1 MGIIPGA
8 QLISSGSNKVK
19 GALKKAGDK
28 INTGIARRAAL
39 SPEELKAIEESRD
52 RYLQG
57 KPDPT
62 DPAEVALTMRLLAAN
77 SIEIYNA
84 YLPLI
89 SSIYYP
95 IQPEAEFEGSKFD
108 AAHNIRYFNITK
120 WVIDKEEKNLEK
132 LVNVYESLS
141 NENCNI
147 ALVFHREIEKT
158 NVYLAVTNN
167 KNADDNSEA
176 QNYIERLKGSI
187 RGNFP
192 GARMGSAK
200 SGTLPC
206 LGNNRN
212 FSVASVTNIPTE
224 KSEKF
229 ISQTIEK
236 LLDGIIPEKVADE
249 YVLILLAT
257 PIDNVEER
265 KLRLGEIYSGL
276 KPYESWQTNY
286 TVTEQDT
293 RSSMATAGV
302 NIGASAGIQ
311 NGTTNNVTRSN
322 SETDSNSTAEGKN
335 NSLANQQNE
344 SDTNTTSKSQSD
356 GTQSSETNNSSYGE
370 STQSSQQKAHTDN
383 HTETHSDG
391 TGTNSSN
398 SIPTLTEAGWG
409 EGVYDITHG
418 KAKEVGANILKRG
431 IKLPGGANLSEGTST
446 TVSDSVAKGTA
457 DTITQGVSQG
467 TTWNRGISSMTG
479 SSQTLTTGEAIARTV
494 GKATINTIGS
504 SLTQTVG
511 KAVTTGLAVA
521 EGVFKSTSLGV
532 NFGANFARSSTVTV
546 SVGKNDGITQNHI
559 NYNIKHA
566 LELLEKQMKRYE
578 KSTAMG
584 MWDFAAYVISENQ
597 NVASNVAHSYLAL
610 TQGEESYMSSDAVNL
625 WRGDVAESEA
635 SDYIYEY
642 LRQLRHPVFGLN
654 PDYLSLAEMKKD
666 EKTGLETIESDSFYS
681 SDLQSLYCYPTVV
694 TATTPLSGKELAYS
708 LNFPQKSLA
717 GLPVIQCA
725 RFGRNVS
732 FSGGDELPD
741 DSVNIG
747 KIFHM
752 DNTENTSVSLSLNSL
767 ASHTFITGSTGSG
780 KSNTVYKILDEAS
793 KKRASFLVIEPT
805 KGEYKNIFANIAD
818 IGVYGTNP
826 SHSELLRINPFSF
839 HKDIHVLEHIDRLTE
854 IFNVC
859 WPMYA
864 AMPAVLK
871 RAVERSYE
879 DCGWDL
885 CSSTNEF
892 GNELYP
898 SFADVTRNVREII
911 DTSDYDVENKG
922 AYKGSLITRLS
933 SLSTGLNGMIFTD
946 DEIPASD
953 VFDKNVIVDLSRVG
967 SSETKSLLMG
977 MIVLKLQEYRM
988 TQGLM
993 NADLNHITVLEE
1005 AHNLL
1010 KRTSTEQPVE
1020 GGNLVGKSVEMI
1032 SNAIAEMRTYGE
1044 GFIIADQAPGL
1055 LDMAAI
1061 RNTNTKII
1069 LRLPDLSDRELV
1081 GKAANLNDA
1090 QITELARLPRGVA
1103 AIYQNEWIE
1112 AVLCKVDKHESED
1125 TRYKF
1130 TPDTT
1135 NDTQIDNS
1143 VRINIA
1149 EMLSS
1154 GTQLSKEQI
1163 LNDIRPKLKD
1173 LKVDASTE
1181 VIIMRFLKNPP
1192 KEPRMSKLG
1201 EVMSMLFP
1209 EVKEEV
1215 SKAYSDATDM
1225 KEWTESAQQA
1235 LNMCLAN
1242 TTEGSRLGEQARRDI
1257 IQSII
1262 TYYVWIVQ
1270 KDQASAEKWYVEGGL

>member
-1 MGIIPGA
+1 MGVIPGTM
-8 QLISSGSNKVK
+8 LIKSGGNKVK
-19 GALKKAGDK
+19 GALKKVENK
-28 INTGIARRAAL
+28 INSGIARRAAL

-52 RYLQG
+52 KYLQG

-62 DPAEVALTMRLLAAN
+62 DPAEVALTMRLMAAN

-95 IQPEAEFEGSKFD
+95 IQPEAEYDGAKFD
-108 AAHNIRYFNITK
+108 LKHNIRYFNITK

-167 KNADDNSEA
+167 TNADDNSEA
-176 QNYIERLKGSI
+176 QNYIERLKGAI

-192 GARMGSAK
+192 GSRTGDVK
-200 SGTLPC
+200 SGALPC
-206 LGNNRN
+206 MGNNRD

-236 LLDGIIPEKVADE
+236 LLDGIVPEKVADE

-276 KPYESWQTNY
+276 KPYESWQTSY

-311 NGTTNNVTRSN
+311 QGTAASTTA
-322 SETDSNSTAEGKN
+322 SNSTSDSTQTAKGTSDSHGTQTSDQISKGSQTSSSKGTNQAITHSANEGGTAGTSSTVTSGESSATN
-335 NSLANQQNE
+335 ASYSVGTNE
-344 SDTNTTSKSQSD
+344 SY
-356 GTQSSETNNSSYGE
+356 SSGE
-370 STQSSQQKAHTDN
+370 SLS
-383 HTETHSDG
+383 
-391 TGTNSSN
+391 TNGSIGIVGASGGSN
-398 SIPTLTEAGWG
+398 YSTSAGNFTSAM
-409 EGVYDITHG
+409 EGVSD
-418 KAKEVGANILKRG
+418 
-431 IKLPGGANLSEGTST
+431 
-446 TVSDSVAKGTA
+446 TVSSSTA
-457 DTITQGVSQG
+457 DTISSSSTWGRGLSTTTG
-467 TTWNRGISSMTG
+467 T
-479 SSQTLTTGEAIARTV
+479 SQTMTTGESIARTL
-494 GKATINTIGS
+494 GRSAIRTIGS
-504 SLTQTVG
+504 TLTQTVG
-511 KAVTTGLAVA
+511 QAVTSGLAIA
-521 EGVFKSTSLGV
+521 DSVFRSTSLGM
-532 NFGANFARSSTVTV
+532 NFGANFARSSTVTA
-546 SVGKNDGITQNHI
+546 SVGKNDGITQTHV

-566 LELLEKQMKRYE
+566 LELLENQMKRYE
-578 KSTAMG
+578 KSTALG
-584 MWDFAAYVISENQ
+584 MWDFAAYVIGENQ
-597 NVASNVAHSYLAL
+597 NVVSNVAHSYLGL

-625 WRGDVAESEA
+625 WRGDVADNEA

-642 LRQLRHPVFGLN
+642 LRELRHPVFGLN
-654 PDYLSLAEMKKD
+654 PDYIDLAEMKKD
-666 EKTGLETIESDSFYS
+666 EKTGADVLENDSFYNG
-681 SDLQSLYCYPTVV
+681 DLQAMYCYPTVV

-708 LNFPQKSLA
+708 LNFPQKSLS

-725 RFGRNVS
+725 RFGRNINLS
-732 FSGGDELPD
+732 DGEAIPD
-741 DSVNIG
+741 DSINIG
-747 KIFHM
+747 KVFHM
-752 DNTENTSVSLSLNSL
+752 DNTENVNVSLSLNSL

-780 KSNTVYKILDEAS
+780 KSNTVYRILEKS
-793 KKRASFLVIEPT
+793 SQSGVGFLVIEPT
-805 KGEYKNIFANIAD
+805 KGEYKNIFGND
-818 IGVYGTNP
+818 NSVCVYGTNP
-826 SHSELLRINPFSF
+826 AHSKLLKINPFSF
-839 HKDIHVLEHIDRLTE
+839 SDDIHVLEHIDRITE

-871 RAVERSYE
+871 RAIEKSYE

-885 CSSTNEF
+885 RLSINTY
-892 GNELYP
+892 GNDIYP
-898 SFADVTRNVREII
+898 CFADVTRNVRTII
-911 DTSDYDVENKG
+911 DSSDFDAENKG
-922 AYKGSLITRLS
+922 AYKGALITRLM
-933 SLSTGLNGMIFTD
+933 SLSTGLNEMIFTN
-946 DEIPASD
+946 DEIPNIKL
-953 VFDKNVIVDLSRVG
+953 FDGKVIVDLSRVG

-977 MIVLKLQEYRM
+977 MLVLKLQEYRLA
-988 TQGLM
+988 QGLM
-993 NADLNHITVLEE
+993 NAELNHITVLEE

-1020 GGNLVGKSVEMI
+1020 GGNLIGKSVEMI

-1090 QITELARLPRGVA
+1090 QITELAKLPRGIA

-1112 AVLCKVDKHESED
+1112 AILCKVEKHDSGEE
-1125 TRYKF
+1125 KF
-1130 TPDTT
+1130 EYVPEPDIE
-1135 NDTQIDNS
+1135 QPIDNS
-1143 VRINIA
+1143 IRVDIA
-1149 EMLSS
+1149 EMLSK
-1154 GTQLSKEQI
+1154 GVKLTREEV
-1163 LNDIRPKLKD
+1163 LNDIRPKLQN
-1173 LKVDASTE
+1173 LNIDASAE
-1181 VIIMRFLKNPP
+1181 VSIMRFLENPA

-1201 EVMSMLFP
+1201 EVMTALFP
-1209 EVKEEV
+1209 EVENEV
-1215 SKAYSDATDM
+1215 RKAYEDATETI
-1225 KEWTESAQQA
+1225 EWTEAADNA
-1235 LNMCLAN
+1235 LKMCLADSG
-1242 TTEGSRLGEQARRDI
+1242 EGSRLGEQARRDI

-1270 KDQASAEKWYVEGGL
+1270 RDKASVEKWYVEGGL

>member
-1 MGIIPGA
+1 MGVVPGTKLLA
-8 QLISSGSNKVK
+8 KGGNKVK
-19 GALKKAGDK
+19 GALKKAENK
-28 INTGIARRAAL
+28 INSTIARRAAL
-39 SPEELKAIEESRD
+39 SPEELKALEASRD

-62 DPAEVALTMRLLAAN
+62 DPAEVALTMRLMAAN

-89 SSIYYP
+89 SQIYFP
-95 IQPEAEFEGSKFD
+95 IQPEAEFDGVKFD
-108 AAHNIRYFNITK
+108 YAHNIRYFNITK

-147 ALVFHREIEKT
+147 ALIFHREIEKT

-167 KNADDNSEA
+167 RNDDDNSEA
-176 QNYIERLKGSI
+176 NNYIERLKGSI

-192 GARMGSAK
+192 GARIGDVK
-200 SGTLPC
+200 SGALPC
-206 LGNNRN
+206 LGNNRD

-311 NGTTNNVTRSN
+311 NGTTSN
-322 SETDSNSTAEGKN
+322 ITNSSSETNSDSTAKGQNE
-335 NSLANQQNE
+335 STADQTNE
-344 SDTNTTSKSQSD
+344 SDTNTISSSEAN
-356 GTQSSETNNSSYGE
+356 GTQSSLTDSNNYGGSRQESLQTTHGQNSTSTHTESAGVNSSNSN
-370 STQSSQQKAHTDN
+370 STLTGDWGDYVYDA
-383 HTETHSDG
+383 THGKGGQVLDDINKNGFKIPAGSTSTGVSTNVSDATA
-391 TGTNSSN
+391 TGTNSSV
-398 SIPTLTEAGWG
+398 SKGLTNGSTWS
-409 EGVYDITHG
+409 
-418 KAKEVGANILKRG
+418 RG
-431 IKLPGGANLSEGTST
+431 LASMEGTS
-446 TVSDSVAKGTA
+446 K
-457 DTITQGVSQG
+457 
-467 TTWNRGISSMTG
+467 
-479 SSQTLTTGEAIARTV
+479 TLTTGEALARTV
-494 GKATINTIGS
+494 GKATIRTVGS

-521 EGVFKSTSLGV
+521 EGVFKSTSLGI
-532 NFGANFARSSTVTV
+532 NFGANFARSSTVTA
-546 SVGKNDGITQNHI
+546 SVGKNDGITQTHV

-578 KSTAMG
+578 NSTAMG

-597 NVASNVAHSYLAL
+597 NVASNVAHSYLGL
-610 TQGEESYMSSDAVNL
+610 TQGEESYMSTDAVNL
-625 WRGDVAESEA
+625 WRGDEADSEA
-635 SDYIYEY
+635 SEYIYEY

-654 PDYLSLAEMKKD
+654 PDYLELAEMKKD
-666 EKTGLETIESDSFYS
+666 EETGAELIEKDNFYNG
-681 SDLQSLYCYPTVV
+681 DLQSMYCYPTMV

-725 RFGRNVS
+725 RFGRSINL
-732 FSGGDELPD
+732 SGGEVVPE
-741 DSVNIG
+741 DSITIG

-752 DNTENTSVSLSLNSL
+752 DNTENNDVELSLNSL
-767 ASHTFITGSTGSG
+767 ASHTFITGSTGAG
-780 KSNTVYKILDEAS
+780 KSNTIYRILDKAS
-793 KKRASFLVIEPT
+793 SSGVKFLVVEPT
-805 KGEYKNIFANIAD
+805 KGEYKNILGNKPDVEI
-818 IGVYGTNP
+818 YGTNP
-826 SHSELLRINPFSF
+826 ARSKLLRLNPFSF
-839 HKDIHVLEHIDRLTE
+839 PSDIHVLEHIDRITE

-871 RAVERSYE
+871 RAIEKSYE
-879 DCGWDL
+879 DCGWNL
-885 CSSTNEF
+885 SLSTNDF
-892 GNELYP
+892 GNDMYP
-898 SFADVTRNVREII
+898 CFADVTRNVRVII
-911 DTSDYDVENKG
+911 DSSDYDAENKG
-922 AYKGSLITRLS
+922 AYKGSLITRLT
-933 SLSTGLNGMIFTD
+933 SLSTGLNEMIFNN
-946 DEIPASD
+946 DEISAVD
-953 VFDKNVIVDLSRVG
+953 LFDSNVIVDLSRVG

-977 MIVLKLQEYRM
+977 MLVLKLQEYRM
-988 TQGLM
+988 AQGLM

-1010 KRTSTEQPVE
+1010 KRTSTEQPLE
-1020 GGNLVGKSVEMI
+1020 SGNLIGKSVEMI

-1090 QITELARLPRGVA
+1090 QITELARLPRGIA

-1112 AVLCKVDKHESED
+1112 AVLCRVEKHDSNENKYDYIPSPIPV
-1125 TRYKF
+1125 KQF
-1130 TPDTT
+1130 
-1135 NDTQIDNS
+1135 DNS
-1143 VRINIA
+1143 IRVDIA
-1149 EMLSS
+1149 KLLCE
-1154 GTQLSKEQI
+1154 GTKLTKEQVITDIEPI
-1163 LNDIRPKLKD
+1163 LKKLDIGAFAD
-1173 LKVDASTE
+1173 VS
-1181 VIIMRFLKNPP
+1181 IMRVLMNPP

-1201 EVMSMLFP
+1201 EVMSVLFP
-1209 EVKEEV
+1209 EVKEKV
-1215 SKAYSDATDM
+1215 GKAYSESNEST
-1225 KEWTESAQQA
+1225 EWTEAAKNA
-1235 LNMCLAN
+1235 LDMCLAN
-1242 TTEGSRLGEQARRDI
+1242 TSEGSRLGEQARRDI

-1262 TYYVWIVQ
+1262 TYYIWIVQ
-1270 KDQASAEKWYVEGGL
+1270 RDQASVEKWYVEGGL

>member
-1 MGIIPGA
+1 MGVV
-8 QLISSGSNKVK
+8 SGTGLLAKGGNKVK
-19 GALKKAGDK
+19 GALKKAENK
-28 INTGIARRAAL
+28 INSSIARRAAL
-39 SPEELKAIEESRD
+39 SPEDLKAIEESRD
-52 RYLQG
+52 KYLQG

-62 DPAEVALTMRLLAAN
+62 DPAEVALTMRLMAAN
-77 SIEIYNA
+77 AIEIYNA
-84 YLPLI
+84 YSPLI

-95 IQPEAEFEGSKFD
+95 VQPEAEFEGAKFD
-108 AAHNIRYFNITK
+108 VSHNIRYFNITK

-147 ALVFHREIEKT
+147 ALVFHREIERT
-158 NVYLAVTNN
+158 HVYLAVTNN
-167 KNADDNSEA
+167 QNADDNSEA
-176 QNYIERLKGSI
+176 QNYIERLKGAI

-192 GARMGSAK
+192 GSRTGDIK
-200 SGTLPC
+200 SGNLPC

-212 FSVASVTNIPTE
+212 YSVASVTNIPTE

-236 LLDGIIPEKVADE
+236 LLDGIVPEKVADE

-257 PIDNVEER
+257 PIENVEER

-286 TVTEQDT
+286 TVTEQDA

-311 NGTTNNVTRSN
+311 NGTTNNVTRNN

-335 NSLANQQNE
+335 DSIANQENE
-344 SDTNTTSKSQSD
+344 SNTNTTSKSQAD
-356 GTQSSETNNSSYGE
+356 GTQSSKTTNSSYGE
-370 STQSSQQKAHTDN
+370 STQSSQQTSHTDN
-383 HTETHSDG
+383 LTDTHSEG
-391 TGTNSSN
+391 TGTSASN
-398 SIPTLTEAGWG
+398 SNPTLTDANWHGSI
-409 EGVYDITHG
+409 YDMTHG
-418 KAKEVGANILKRG
+418 KAKQVKDETFKNGLKIPG
-431 IKLPGGANLSEGTST
+431 IASTSSGTST
-446 TVSDSVAKGTA
+446 NISDAIAKGTS
-457 DTITQGVSQG
+457 DTISKGIAQGS
-467 TTWNRGISSMTG
+467 TWNRGISSMMG
-479 SSQTLTTGEAIARTV
+479 NSQTLTTGEAIARTV
-494 GKATINTIGS
+494 GKATIKTVGS

-521 EGVFKSTSLGV
+521 EGVFKSTSLGI

-546 SVGKNDGITQNHI
+546 SVGKNDGITQTHV
-559 NYNIKHA
+559 NYNVKHA

-597 NVASNVAHSYLAL
+597 NVASNVAHSYLGL
-610 TQGEESYMSSDAVNL
+610 TQGEESYMSSDAINL
-625 WRGDVAESEA
+625 WRGDIAENDA
-635 SDYIYEY
+635 SDSIYEY

-654 PDYLSLAEMKKD
+654 PDNLNLAEETSNDNLEKD
-666 EKTGLETIESDSFYS
+666 EFYNG
-681 SDLQSLYCYPTVV
+681 DLQSMYCYPTIV

-725 RFGRNVS
+725 RFGRNIHY
-732 FSGGDELPD
+732 SGGEEIQE
-741 DSVNIG
+741 DSIDVG

-752 DNTENTSVSLSLNSL
+752 DNIESADVSLSLNSL

-780 KSNTVYKILDEAS
+780 KSNTIYRILDEAS
-793 KKRASFLVIEPT
+793 KKGIKFLIVEPT
-805 KGEYKNIFANIAD
+805 KGEYKHIFGGD
-818 IGVYGTNP
+818 PSVEVYGTNP
-826 SHSELLRINPFSF
+826 SLSKLLKINPFSF
-839 HKDIHVLEHIDRLTE
+839 PKEIHVLEHIDRLTE

-871 RAVERSYE
+871 RAVEKSYE

-885 CSSTNEF
+885 CGSTNEY
-892 GNELYP
+892 GEDLYP
-898 SFADVTRNVREII
+898 SFTDVTRNVRVII
-911 DTSDYDVENKG
+911 DSSDYDVENKG

-933 SLSTGLNGMIFTD
+933 SLSTGLNAMIFTY
-946 DEIPASD
+946 DEIPNESLYD
-953 VFDKNVIVDLSRVG
+953 SNSIIDLSRVG

-977 MIVLKLQEYRM
+977 MVVLKLQEYRM

-1081 GKAANLNDA
+1081 GKAANLNDT
-1090 QITELARLPRGVA
+1090 QITELARLPRGIA
-1103 AIYQNEWIE
+1103 AIYQSEWIE
-1112 AVLCKVDKHESED
+1112 AVLCKIDKHKSDGYQYTYTPEPVGNLRTDESI
-1125 TRYKF
+1125 RVKL
-1130 TPDTT
+1130 
-1135 NDTQIDNS
+1135 
-1143 VRINIA
+1143 A
-1149 EMLSS
+1149 ELLSK

-1163 LNDIRPKLKD
+1163 LNDIRPSLKN
-1173 LKVDASTE
+1173 LQIDASNE
-1181 VIIMRFLKNPP
+1181 VAIMRLLEKPP
-1192 KEPRMSKLG
+1192 KEPRMSVLG
-1201 EVMSMLFP
+1201 EVMSVLFP
-1209 EVKEEV
+1209 EVKNEV
-1215 SKAYSDATDM
+1215 SKAYLGATDM
-1225 KEWTESAQQA
+1225 KEWTESAQEA
-1235 LNMCLAN
+1235 LKMALAN
-1242 TTEGSRLGEQARRDI
+1242 TGEGSRLGEQVRRDI

-1270 KDQASAEKWYVEGGL
+1270 RDQASAERWYVEGGL

>member
-1 MGIIPGA
+1 MGVITGNK
-8 QLISSGSNKVK
+8 LIESGSNKVK
-19 GALKKAGDK
+19 GAFQKVGNK
-28 INTGIARRAAL
+28 ITNTIARTAAL
-39 SPEELKAIEESRD
+39 SPDELKAIDESRD

-62 DPAEVALTMRLLAAN
+62 DPAEVALTMRLMAAN

-95 IQPEAEFEGSKFD
+95 VQPEAEYDGKKFD
-108 AAHNIRYFNITK
+108 SAHNIRYFNITK

-141 NENCNI
+141 NDNCNI

-167 KNADDNSEA
+167 KNDDDNAEA
-176 QNYIERLKGSI
+176 TNYIERLKGAI

-192 GARMGSAK
+192 GSRTGDVK

-212 FSVASVTNIPTE
+212 FSIASVTNIPTE

-236 LLDGIIPEKVADE
+236 LLDGIVPEKVSDE

-276 KPYESWQTNY
+276 KPYESWQTSY

-302 NIGASAGIQ
+302 NIGASAGMQ
-311 NGTTNNVTRSN
+311 N
-322 SETDSNSTAEGKN
+322 
-335 NSLANQQNE
+335 
-344 SDTNTTSKSQSD
+344 
-356 GTQSSETNNSSYGE
+356 
-370 STQSSQQKAHTDN
+370 
-383 HTETHSDG
+383 
-391 TGTNSSN
+391 GTNSSN
-398 SIPTLTEAGWG
+398 TSNKQVSDSTQDA
-409 EGVYDITHG
+409 
-418 KAKEVGANILKRG
+418 RG
-431 IKLPGGANLSEGTST
+431 TSESLGNQTSEQTSNSTQQSQAYGTSRGTSEGTNTQNSLGTNENFSYGENTNVSANATILGVGLNESNGFST
-446 TVSDSVAKGTA
+446 TA
-457 DTITQGVSQG
+457 
-467 TTWNRGISSMTG
+467 SSG
-479 SSQTLTTGEAIARTV
+479 SSRTATWGRNLSTTSSSSNTLTTGETIARSLGRSAIKTV
-494 GKATINTIGS
+494 GST
-504 SLTQTVG
+504 LTRSVG
-511 KAVTTGLAVA
+511 QAVTSGLAIA
-521 EGVFKSTSLGV
+521 EGVFKSTNLGI
-532 NFGANFARSSTVTV
+532 NFGANFARSSTVTA
-546 SVGKNDGITQNHI
+546 SVGKNDGITQNHV
-559 NYNIKHA
+559 NYNVKHA
-566 LELLEKQMKRYE
+566 LELLENQMKRYE

-597 NVASNVAHSYLAL
+597 NVVSNVAHSYLGL
-610 TQGEESYMSSDAVNL
+610 TQGEESYMSSDAVNI
-625 WRGDVAESEA
+625 WRGDVAENEP

-654 PDYLSLAEMKKD
+654 PDYLELAEMKKD
-666 EKTGLETIESDSFYS
+666 DESGLEKQENEGFYS
-681 SDLQSLYCYPTVV
+681 GDQQALYCYPTMV

-725 RFGRNVS
+725 RFGRNITL
-732 FSGGDELPD
+732 SGGNGIPD
-741 DSVNIG
+741 DSITIG

-752 DNTENTSVSLSLNSL
+752 DNIENVEVSLSLNSL
-767 ASHTFITGSTGSG
+767 ASHTFITGSTGAG
-780 KSNTVYKILDEAS
+780 KSNTVYQILDKAEN
-793 KKRASFLVIEPT
+793 KGVNYLIVEPT
-805 KGEYKNIFANIAD
+805 KGEYKNVFGNKSNVE
-818 IGVYGTNP
+818 VYGTNP
-826 SHSELLRINPFSF
+826 SVSKLLRLNPFSF
-839 HKDIHVLEHIDRLTE
+839 PNDIHVLEHIDRLTE

-871 RAVERSYE
+871 RAIEKSYE

-885 CSSTNEF
+885 TLSVNRY

-898 SFADVTRNVREII
+898 CFADVTRNVRNII
-911 DTSDYDVENKG
+911 DSSEYDAENKG

-933 SLSTGLNGMIFTD
+933 SLSTGLNGMMFTND
-946 DEIPASD
+946 AIPDED
-953 VFDKNVIVDLSRVG
+953 LFDKSVIVDLSRVG
-967 SSETKSLLMG
+967 SSETKALFMG

-993 NADLNHITVLEE
+993 NADLRHITVLEE

-1020 GGNLVGKSVEMI
+1020 GGNLLGKSVEMI
-1032 SNAIAEMRTYGE
+1032 ANAIAEMRTYGE

-1069 LRLPDLSDRELV
+1069 LRLPDLNDRQLV
-1081 GKAANLNDA
+1081 GKAANLNEA
-1090 QITELARLPRGVA
+1090 QIIELAKLPKGVA

-1112 AVLCKVDKHESED
+1112 AVLCKIEKHEVVEERYNYISEPVKER
-1125 TRYKF
+1125 TM
-1130 TPDTT
+1130 
-1135 NDTQIDNS
+1135 DNS
-1143 VRINIA
+1143 VRIEIA
-1149 EMLSS
+1149 EL
-1154 GTQLSKEQI
+1154 LSKGTMLTREQV
-1163 LNDIRPKLKD
+1163 LNDIKAKLQGIN
-1173 LKVDASTE
+1173 LDASLI
-1181 VIIMRFLKNPP
+1181 VLIMNNLENPP

-1201 EVMSMLFP
+1201 EEMSALFP
-1209 EVKEEV
+1209 EVLEEV
-1215 SKAYSDATDM
+1215 RKAYSDTTETKD
-1225 KEWTESAQQA
+1225 WTEAAQNA
-1235 LNMCLAN
+1235 LVKSIGDRTRM
-1242 TTEGSRLGEQARRDI
+1242 SEQARRDI

-1262 TYYVWIVQ
+1262 TYHIWIVQ
-1270 KDQASAEKWYVEGGL
+1270 KDLDSAEKWYVEGGL

>member
-1 MGIIPGA
+1 MGVISGK
-8 QLISSGSNKVK
+8 QLLAAGGNKVK
-19 GALKKAGDK
+19 GALKKAENT
-28 INTGIARRAAL
+28 INSTIARRAAL
-39 SPEELKAIEESRD
+39 SPEELKALEASRD

-62 DPAEVALTMRLLAAN
+62 DPAEVALTMRLMAAN

-89 SSIYYP
+89 SQIYYP
-95 IQPEAEFEGSKFD
+95 VQPEAEYDGVKFD
-108 AAHNIRYFNITK
+108 YAHNIRYFNITK

-167 KNADDNSEA
+167 KNDDDNSEA

-192 GARMGSAK
+192 GSRIGAVK
-200 SGTLPC
+200 SGALPC

-236 LLDGIIPEKVADE
+236 LLDGIVPEKVADE

-311 NGTTNNVTRSN
+311 NGTTASSTSSKSTSDSTQQTKGSSDSTGDQTSEQFSNTTQNSRAHGTNESFTDSKNSGGSSGSTLTKGKTSGTNSSVTTGTNEGYSYGESVSVSENISPAGIGVNGTQGSN
-322 SETDSNSTAEGKN
+322 YSTNIGNSKSYMKGASESLSNSTA
-335 NSLANQQNE
+335 S
-344 SDTNTTSKSQSD
+344 STSSTWSR
-356 GTQSSETNNSSYGE
+356 GLSSTS
-370 STQSSQQKAHTDN
+370 
-383 HTETHSDG
+383 
-391 TGTNSSN
+391 
-398 SIPTLTEAGWG
+398 
-409 EGVYDITHG
+409 
-418 KAKEVGANILKRG
+418 
-431 IKLPGGANLSEGTST
+431 GTS
-446 TVSDSVAKGTA
+446 D
-457 DTITQGVSQG
+457 
-467 TTWNRGISSMTG
+467 
-479 SSQTLTTGEAIARTV
+479 TLTTGESIARSL
-494 GKATINTIGS
+494 GRSAIRTIGS
-504 SLTQTVG
+504 TLTNSVG
-511 KAVTTGLAVA
+511 QAITSGLAIA
-521 EGVFKSTSLGV
+521 EGVFKSTSLGI
-532 NFGANFARSSTVTV
+532 NFGANFARSSTVTA
-546 SVGKNDGITQNHI
+546 SVGKNDGITQTHV
-559 NYNIKHA
+559 NYNVKHA
-566 LELLEKQMKRYE
+566 LELLDSQMKRYE

-584 MWDFAAYVISENQ
+584 MWDFAAYVIGENQ
-597 NVASNVAHSYLAL
+597 NVVSNVAHSYLGL
-610 TQGEESYMSSDAVNL
+610 TQGEESYMSTDAVNL
-625 WRGDVAESEA
+625 WRGDVEENEA

-642 LRQLRHPVFGLN
+642 LKELRHPVFGLN
-654 PDYLSLAEMKKD
+654 PDYLELAQMKKD
-666 EKTGLETIESDSFYS
+666 ANTGIELLEKDDFYNG
-681 SDLQSLYCYPTVV
+681 DLQSMYCYPTVV

-725 RFGRNVS
+725 RFGRNINL
-732 FSGGDELPD
+732 SGGEDLPD
-741 DSVNIG
+741 DCITIG

-752 DNTENTSVSLSLNSL
+752 DNTENNSVSLSLNSL

-780 KSNTVYKILDEAS
+780 KSNTVYKILDKAS
-793 KKRASFLVIEPT
+793 ISGVKFLVIEPT
-805 KGEYKNIFANIAD
+805 KGEYKNIMGNQAD
-818 IGVYGTNP
+818 VEVYGTNP
-826 SHSELLRINPFSF
+826 THSKLLRLNPFSF
-839 HKDIHVLEHIDRLTE
+839 PSDLHVLEHIDRITE

-871 RAVERSYE
+871 RAIEKSYE
-879 DCGWDL
+879 DCGWNL
-885 CSSTNEF
+885 CQSTNEF
-892 GNELYP
+892 GTDLYP
-898 SFADVTRNVREII
+898 CFADVTRNVRAII
-911 DTSDYDVENKG
+911 DSSDYDAENKG

-933 SLSTGLNGMIFTD
+933 SLSTGLNEMIFAN
-946 DEIPASD
+946 DEITSED
-953 VFDKNVIVDLSRVG
+953 LFDSNVIVDLSRVG

-977 MIVLKLQEYRM
+977 MLVLKLQEYRM
-988 TQGLM
+988 AQGLM

-1020 GGNLVGKSVEMI
+1020 GGNLIGKSVEMI

-1090 QITELARLPRGVA
+1090 QITELAKLPRGIA

-1112 AVLCKVDKHESED
+1112 PVLCKVEKHDSDEN
-1125 TRYKF
+1125 RYEYI
-1130 TPDTT
+1130 PDPIQEK
-1135 NDTQIDNS
+1135 QIDNS
-1143 VRINIA
+1143 IRVDIA
-1149 EMLSS
+1149 KLLSE
-1154 GTQLSKEQI
+1154 GTKLSKEQI
-1163 LNDIRPKLKD
+1163 LSDIKPNLEKLD
-1173 LKVDASTE
+1173 INASAD
-1181 VIIMRFLKNPP
+1181 VSIMRVLMNPP

-1201 EVMSMLFP
+1201 EVMSALFP
-1209 EVKEEV
+1209 EIKNEV
-1215 SKAYSDATDM
+1215 SKAYSEATDTS
-1225 KEWTESAQQA
+1225 EWTDAAKRTLE
-1235 LNMCLAN
+1235 MCLAN
-1242 TTEGSRLGEQARRDI
+1242 TSEGSRLGEQARRDI
-1257 IQSII
+1257 IQGII
-1262 TYYVWIVQ
+1262 TYYIWVIQ
-1270 KDQASAEKWYVEGGL
+1270 RDQASVEKWYVEGGL

>member
-1 MGIIPGA
+1 MGVIPGA

-19 GALKKAGDK
+19 GALKKAGEK
-28 INTGIARRAAL
+28 INNSIARKAAL

-52 RYLQG
+52 KYLQG

-62 DPAEVALTMRLLAAN
+62 DPAEVALTMRLMAAN
-77 SIEIYNA
+77 AIEIYNA

-95 IQPEAEFEGSKFD
+95 VQPEAEFDGSKFD

-192 GARMGSAK
+192 GSRTGDVK
-200 SGTLPC
+200 TGTLPC
-206 LGNNRN
+206 MGNNRN

-236 LLDGIIPEKVADE
+236 LLDGIVPEKVADE

-257 PIDNVEER
+257 PIENVEER

-311 NGTTNNVTRSN
+311 NGTTSSSTS
-322 SETDSNSTAEGKN
+322 SNSTSDSTQKSEGT
-335 NSLANQQNE
+335 SDSYGDQTSEQTTTGTQTSSSTGTNE
-344 SDTNTTSKSQSD
+344 SIANSSNSGGSTGTSTTNT
-356 GTQSSETNNSSYGE
+356 
-370 STQSSQQKAHTDN
+370 
-383 HTETHSDG
+383 
-391 TGTNSSN
+391 TGTNSSVTTGTNENYTSGESVSVGESITPFGLGVNGTQGSNFSTSFGN
-398 SIPTLTEAGWG
+398 STSAMRGASSSTAIGSSSSSTWG
-409 EGVYDITHG
+409 RGV
-418 KAKEVGANILKRG
+418 
-431 IKLPGGANLSEGTST
+431 TST
-446 TVSDSVAKGTA
+446 
-457 DTITQGVSQG
+457 
-467 TTWNRGISSMTG
+467 TG
-479 SSQTLTTGEAIARTV
+479 SSQTMTTGESIARSL
-494 GKATINTIGS
+494 GRSAIKTIGS
-504 SLTQTVG
+504 TLTKSVG
-511 KAVTTGLAVA
+511 QAVTSGLAIA
-521 EGVFKSTSLGV
+521 EGVFKSTSLGI
-532 NFGANFARSSTVTV
+532 NIGANFARSSTVTA
-546 SVGKNDGITQNHI
+546 SVGKNDGITQTHV
-559 NYNIKHA
+559 NYNVKHA
-566 LELLEKQMKRYE
+566 LELLENQMKRYE

-597 NVASNVAHSYLAL
+597 NVASNVAHSYLGL

-654 PDYLSLAEMKKD
+654 PDYLTLAEKKTD
-666 EKTGLETIESDSFYS
+666 EKTGEETLEKDDFYNG
-681 SDLQSLYCYPTVV
+681 DLQSMYCYPTIV

-725 RFGRNVS
+725 RFGRNIS
-732 FSGGDELPD
+732 FSGGDTAPED
-741 DSVNIG
+741 TISVG

-752 DNTENTSVSLSLNSL
+752 DNTENVGVDLSLNSL
-767 ASHTFITGSTGSG
+767 ASHTFITGSTGAG
-780 KSNTVYKILDEAS
+780 KSNTVYQILDKAS
-793 KKRASFLVIEPT
+793 ISGVNFLVIEPT
-805 KGEYKNIFANIAD
+805 KGEYKNLFGNRPDVA
-818 IGVYGTNP
+818 VYGTNP
-826 SHSELLRINPFSF
+826 SHAKLLRLNPFAF
-839 HKDIHVLEHIDRLTE
+839 PDDIHVLEHIDRITE

-871 RAVERSYE
+871 RSIEKSYE

-885 CSSTNEF
+885 TQSVNEYD
-892 GNELYP
+892 NELYP
-898 SFADVTRNVREII
+898 SFADITRNVRTII
-911 DTSDYDVENKG
+911 DSSDYDAENKG

-933 SLSTGLNGMIFTD
+933 SLSTGLNSMIFTS
-946 DEIPASD
+946 DEISD
-953 VFDKNVIVDLSRVG
+953 EELFDNNVIIDLSRVG
-967 SSETKSLLMG
+967 SAETKSLLMG
-977 MIVLKLQEYRM
+977 MLVLKLQEHRM
-988 TQGLM
+988 AQGLM

-1020 GGNLVGKSVEMI
+1020 GGNLMGKSVEMI

-1069 LRLPDLSDRELV
+1069 LRLPDLNDRELV

-1090 QITELARLPRGVA
+1090 QITELAKLPRGVA

-1112 AVLCKVDKHESED
+1112 AVLCKVERFDSD
-1125 TRYKF
+1125 NRLYTF
-1130 TPDTT
+1130 TPEPMLRSSM
-1135 NDTQIDNS
+1135 DNS
-1143 VRINIA
+1143 VRIDVA
-1149 EMLSS
+1149 ELLSQ
-1154 GTQLSKEQI
+1154 GTSLSKEQI
-1163 LNDIRPKLKD
+1163 ISDIRPKLKK
-1173 LKVDASTE
+1173 LGIDASVE
-1181 VIIMRFLKNPP
+1181 VSIMKFLENPP
-1192 KEPRMSKLG
+1192 KEPRISKLG
-1201 EVMSMLFP
+1201 EVMTALFP
-1209 EVKEEV
+1209 EVKKEV
-1215 SKAYSDATDM
+1215 SKAYADATDM
-1225 KEWTESAQQA
+1225 IEWTDSARNA
-1235 LNMCLAN
+1235 LSMCLAD
-1242 TTEGSRLGEQARRDI
+1242 TPEGSRLGEQTRRDI

-1262 TYYVWIVQ
+1262 TYYVWVVQ
-1270 KDQASAEKWYVEGGL
+1270 KDQQSAEKWYVEGGL

>member
-1 MGIIPGA
+1 MGVIPGTK
-8 QLISSGSNKVK
+8 LISSGSNKVK
-19 GALKKAGDK
+19 GALKKAGEK
-28 INTGIARRAAL
+28 INNSIARKAAL

-95 IQPEAEFEGSKFD
+95 IQPETEFEGSKFD

-192 GARMGSAK
+192 GARMGDVKA
-200 SGTLPC
+200 GTLPC

-311 NGTTNNVTRSN
+311 NGTTNSITNN
-322 SETDSNSTAEGKN
+322 KSETD
-335 NSLANQQNE
+335 
-344 SDTNTTSKSQSD
+344 
-356 GTQSSETNNSSYGE
+356 
-370 STQSSQQKAHTDN
+370 
-383 HTETHSDG
+383 
-391 TGTNSSN
+391 
-398 SIPTLTEAGWG
+398 
-409 EGVYDITHG
+409 
-418 KAKEVGANILKRG
+418 
-431 IKLPGGANLSEGTST
+431 
-446 TVSDSVAKGTA
+446 SDSVAKGENSSYSDQQNESDSNTQNWSQA
-457 DTITQGVSQG
+457 DATQQSQTKNSNYGGSTQNSYQRTEGKNASHSDNSSTSKTNSNTTITGDLGSYVYDATHGGAQEVANEILKDGFKIPIGTTSNGTTTGVTDTIGTNSSQS
-467 TTWNRGISSMTG
+467 WG
-479 SSQTLTTGEAIARTV
+479 SSSGSNWSRGLSTMEGASKTITTGEAIARTV
-494 GKATINTIGS
+494 GRATINTVGS
-504 SLTQTVG
+504 TLTQTVG

-546 SVGKNDGITQNHI
+546 SVGKNDGITQNHV
-559 NYNIKHA
+559 NYNVKHA
-566 LELLEKQMKRYE
+566 LELLENQMKRYE

-597 NVASNVAHSYLAL
+597 NVASNVAHSYLGL
-610 TQGEESYMSSDAVNL
+610 TQGEESYMSSDAINL

-635 SDYIYEY
+635 SDFIYEY

-654 PDYLSLAEMKKD
+654 PDYLDLAEMKTD
-666 EKTGLETIESDSFYS
+666 EKTGLETMESDSFYNG
-681 SDLQSLYCYPTVV
+681 DLQSLYCYPTVV

-725 RFGRNVS
+725 RFGRNVNL
-732 FSGGDELPD
+732 SGGDDLPD
-741 DSVNIG
+741 DSIDIG

-752 DNTENTSVSLSLNSL
+752 DNTENVTVSLSLNSL

-780 KSNTVYKILDEAS
+780 KSNTVYQILDKATS
-793 KKRASFLVIEPT
+793 NGVKFLVIEPT
-805 KGEYKNIFANIAD
+805 KGEYKNIFGNSSSVE
-818 IGVYGTNP
+818 VYGTNS
-826 SHSELLRINPFSF
+826 SHSRLLRINPFSF
-839 HKDIHVLEHIDRLTE
+839 PSDIHVLEHIDRLTE

-871 RAVERSYE
+871 RAIEKSYE

-885 CSSTNEF
+885 CMSKNEY
-892 GNELYP
+892 GDDLYP
-898 SFADVTRNVREII
+898 CFADVTRNVRAII
-911 DTSDYDVENKG
+911 DSSDYDSENKG

-933 SLSTGLNGMIFTD
+933 SLCTGLNGMIFSNN
-946 DEIPASD
+946 EIPMVD
-953 VFDKNVIVDLSRVG
+953 MFDNNVIVDLSRVG

-977 MIVLKLQEYRM
+977 MIVLKLQEYRLS
-988 TQGLM
+988 QGLM

-1069 LRLPDLSDRELV
+1069 LRLPDLTDRELV

-1090 QITELARLPRGVA
+1090 QIAELARMPRGIA

-1112 AVLCKVDKHESED
+1112 AVLCKVDKYEAGERSYQYSPEPISE
-1125 TRYKF
+1125 RKV
-1130 TPDTT
+1130 
-1135 NDTQIDNS
+1135 DNS

-1149 EMLSS
+1149 ELLSS
-1154 GTQLSKEQI
+1154 GTKLSKEQI
-1163 LNDIRPKLKD
+1163 LGDIRPELKNCKL
-1173 LKVDASTE
+1173 DASIE
-1181 VIIMRFLKNPP
+1181 VAILKFLENPP

-1201 EVMSMLFP
+1201 EVMSVLYP
-1209 EVKEEV
+1209 EVAEEV
-1215 SKAYSDATDM
+1215 KKAYSDATEM
-1225 KEWTESAQQA
+1225 KDWTESAQNA

-1242 TTEGSRLGEQARRDI
+1242 TSEGSRLGEQARRDI

-1270 KDQASAEKWYVEGGL
+1270 KDQASVEKWYVEGGL

>member
-1 MGIIPGA
+1 MGVIPGA
-8 QLISSGSNKVK
+8 QMISSGSNKVK
-19 GALKKAGDK
+19 GALKKAGEK
-28 INTGIARRAAL
+28 INNSIARKAAL

-52 RYLQG
+52 KYLQG

-62 DPAEVALTMRLLAAN
+62 DPAEVALTMRLMAAN
-77 SIEIYNA
+77 AIEIYNA
-84 YLPLI
+84 YLPMI

-95 IQPEAEFEGSKFD
+95 VQPEAEFDGSKFD

-120 WVIDKEEKNLEK
+120 WVVDKEEKNLEK

-147 ALVFHREIEKT
+147 ALVFHREIERT
-158 NVYLAVTNN
+158 RVYLAVTNN
-167 KNADDNSEA
+167 QNADDNSEA
-176 QNYIERLKGSI
+176 QNYIERLKGAI

-192 GARMGSAK
+192 GSRTGDVK
-200 SGTLPC
+200 SGSLPC

-212 FSVASVTNIPTE
+212 YSVASVTNIPTE

-236 LLDGIIPEKVADE
+236 LLDGIVPEKVADE

-322 SETDSNSTAEGKN
+322 SETDSNSTANGTSD
-335 NSLANQQNE
+335 SLADQQNE
-344 SDTNTTSKSQSD
+344 SDTNTTSSSKSD
-356 GTQSSETNNSSYGE
+356 ATQSSETTSNSSGG
-370 STQSSQQKAHTDN
+370 STQTTRQSSHTDN
-383 HTETHSDG
+383 HTDTHSEG
-391 TGTNSSN
+391 SGTNTNN
-398 SIPTLTEAGWG
+398 STPTLSDGGWG
-409 EGVYDITHG
+409 EAVYDMTHG
-418 KAKEVGANILKRG
+418 SGNKVKDAILKNG
-431 IKLPGGANLSEGTST
+431 IKLPGGATTSSGTST
-446 TVSDSVAKGTA
+446 NISDSVANGTA
-457 DTITQGVSQG
+457 DTISQGVSSG

-479 SSQTLTTGEAIARTV
+479 KSQTLTTGEAIARTV
-494 GKATINTIGS
+494 GKATIKTVGS

-559 NYNIKHA
+559 NYNVKHA
-566 LELLEKQMKRYE
+566 LELLENQMKRYE

-597 NVASNVAHSYLAL
+597 NVASNVAHSYLGL

-625 WRGDVAESEA
+625 WRGDVAESDA
-635 SDYIYEY
+635 SDCIYEY

-654 PDYLSLAEMKKD
+654 PDYLNLAEKTSNETPEKD
-666 EKTGLETIESDSFYS
+666 DFYNG
-681 SDLQSLYCYPTVV
+681 DLQSMYCYPTVV

-725 RFGRNVS
+725 RFGRNVHY
-732 FSGGDELPD
+732 SGGEEITD
-741 DSVNIG
+741 DGIPIG

-752 DNTENTSVSLSLNSL
+752 DNEEKVTVNLSLNSL

-780 KSNTVYKILDEAS
+780 KSNTVYRILDEAS
-793 KKRASFLVIEPT
+793 KKGVKFLIVEPT
-805 KGEYKNIFANIAD
+805 KGEYKNIFGGDPN
-818 IGVYGTNP
+818 VEVFGTNP
-826 SHSELLRINPFSF
+826 SHSKLLKINPFSF
-839 HKDIHVLEHIDRLTE
+839 PSDIHVLEHIDRLTE

-871 RAVERSYE
+871 RAVEKSYE

-892 GNELYP
+892 GADLYP
-898 SFADVTRNVREII
+898 SFADVTKNVRIII
-911 DTSDYDVENKG
+911 DSSDYDTENKG
-922 AYKGSLITRLS
+922 AYKGSLVTRLS
-933 SLSTGLNGMIFTD
+933 SLSTGLNAMIFTD
-946 DEIPASD
+946 DEIPGETL
-953 VFDKNVIVDLSRVG
+953 FDSNSIVDLSRVG

-977 MIVLKLQEYRM
+977 MVVLKLQEYRM

-1090 QITELARLPRGVA
+1090 QITELARLPRGIA

-1112 AVLCKVDKHESED
+1112 AVLCKIDKHD
-1125 TRYKF
+1125 TADYRYTY
-1130 TPDTT
+1130 TPAPKDEPE
-1135 NDTQIDNS
+1135 NDNS
-1143 VRINIA
+1143 IRVKIA
-1149 EMLSS
+1149 ELLSK
-1154 GTQLSKEQI
+1154 GTQLSIEQI
-1163 LNDIRPKLKD
+1163 LSDIRPELKN
-1173 LKVDASTE
+1173 LRIDASYE
-1181 VIIMRFLKNPP
+1181 VSIMKLLKNPP
-1192 KEPRMSKLG
+1192 KEPRMSILG
-1201 EVMSMLFP
+1201 EVMSILFP
-1209 EVKEEV
+1209 EIKDEV
-1215 SKAYSDATDM
+1215 SKAYLDETDM
-1225 KEWTESAQQA
+1225 KEWTESAQNA
-1235 LNMCLAN
+1235 LEMCLAN
-1242 TTEGSRLGEQARRDI
+1242 TSEGSRLGEQARRDI

-1270 KDQASAEKWYVEGGL
+1270 RDQVSAEKWYVEGGL

>member
-1 MGIIPGA
+1 MGVIPGA

-19 GALKKAGDK
+19 GALKKAGEK
-28 INTGIARRAAL
+28 INNSIARKAAL

-52 RYLQG
+52 KYLQG

-62 DPAEVALTMRLLAAN
+62 DPAEVALTMRLMAAN
-77 SIEIYNA
+77 AIEIYNA

-95 IQPEAEFEGSKFD
+95 VQPEAEFDGSKFD

-147 ALVFHREIEKT
+147 ALVFHREIERT
-158 NVYLAVTNN
+158 RVYLAVTNN
-167 KNADDNSEA
+167 QNADDNSEA
-176 QNYIERLKGSI
+176 QNYIERLKGAI

-192 GARMGSAK
+192 GSRTGDVK
-200 SGTLPC
+200 SGSLPC

-212 FSVASVTNIPTE
+212 YSVASVTNIPTE

-229 ISQTIEK
+229 VSQTIEK
-236 LLDGIIPEKVADE
+236 LLDGIVPEKVADE

-302 NIGASAGIQ
+302 NIGASAGVQ
-311 NGTTNNVTRSN
+311 NGTTASSTS
-322 SETDSNSTAEGKN
+322 SNSTSDSTQKSEGT
-335 NSLANQQNE
+335 
-344 SDTNTTSKSQSD
+344 SDSR
-356 GTQSSETNNSSYGE
+356 GTQTSDQTTTGAQTSNS
-370 STQSSQQKAHTDN
+370 
-383 HTETHSDG
+383 

-398 SIPTLTEAGWG
+398 TNTNNWG
-409 EGVYDITHG
+409 GSSS
-418 KAKEVGANILKRG
+418 N
-431 IKLPGGANLSEGTST
+431 ST
-446 TVSDSVAKGTA
+446 TNTSGSNSSVTTGTNEA
-457 DTITQGVSQG
+457 YSSGESASVGESITPFGLGVNGTQGSNYSTSFGNSTSSMQGVSSSTAIG
-467 TTWNRGISSMTG
+467 NSTSSTWGRGLSSTTG
-479 SSQTLTTGEAIARTV
+479 SSQTMTTGESIARTL
-494 GKATINTIGS
+494 GRSAIRTIGS
-504 SLTQTVG
+504 TLTQSVG
-511 KAVTTGLAVA
+511 QAVTSGLAIA
-521 EGVFKSTSLGV
+521 EGVFKSTSLGI
-532 NFGANFARSSTVTV
+532 NFGANFARSSTVTA
-546 SVGKNDGITQNHI
+546 SVGKNDGITQTHV
-559 NYNIKHA
+559 NYNVKHA
-566 LELLEKQMKRYE
+566 LELLDNQMKRYE

-625 WRGDVAESEA
+625 WRGDIAENEA
-635 SDYIYEY
+635 SDCIYEY

-654 PDYLSLAEMKKD
+654 PDYLDLAEKKKD
-666 EKTGLETIESDSFYS
+666 EQSGNEQLENDEFYNG
-681 SDLQSLYCYPTVV
+681 DLQSMYCYPTIV

-708 LNFPQKSLA
+708 LNFPQKSLV

-725 RFGRNVS
+725 RFGRNVHY
-732 FSGGDELPD
+732 SGGEDIPD
-741 DSVNIG
+741 DCINIG

-752 DNTENTSVSLSLNSL
+752 DNVENVNVTLSLNSL

-780 KSNTVYKILDEAS
+780 KSNTVYRILDEAS
-793 KKRASFLVIEPT
+793 NKGVKFLVVEPT
-805 KGEYKNIFANIAD
+805 KGEYKNIFGNNPTVE
-818 IGVYGTNP
+818 VYGTNP
-826 SHSELLRINPFSF
+826 AHSKLLKINPFSF
-839 HKDIHVLEHIDRLTE
+839 PNDVHVLEHIDRVTE

-871 RAVERSYE
+871 RAVEKSYE

-885 CSSTNEF
+885 RSSSNEF
-892 GNELYP
+892 GDNLYP
-898 SFADVTRNVREII
+898 CFADVTRNVRAII
-911 DTSDYDVENKG
+911 DSSDYDAENKG

-933 SLSTGLNGMIFTD
+933 SLATGLNEMIFTN
-946 DEIPASD
+946 DEITAED
-953 VFDKNVIVDLSRVG
+953 LFDSNVIIDLSRVG

-988 TQGLM
+988 AQGLM

-1010 KRTSTEQPVE
+1010 KRTSTEQPAE
-1020 GGNLVGKSVEMI
+1020 GGNLLGKSVEMI

-1081 GKAANLNDA
+1081 GKAANLNEA
-1090 QITELARLPRGVA
+1090 QVKELARLPKGIS

-1112 AVLCKVDKHESED
+1112 PVLCKVDKHSSDGENYS
-1125 TRYKF
+1125 YNAK
-1130 TPDTT
+1130 PDAEKT
-1135 NDTQIDNS
+1135 IDNN
-1143 VRINIA
+1143 VRIEIA
-1149 EMLSS
+1149 ELLSE
-1154 GTQLSKEQI
+1154 GTKLGKEQL
-1163 LNDIRPKLKD
+1163 LNDIRPKLERLYID
-1173 LKVDASTE
+1173 SSSE
-1181 VIIMRFLKNPP
+1181 VAIMRTLENPP
-1192 KEPRMSKLG
+1192 KEPRMSRLG
-1201 EVMSMLFP
+1201 EVMSVLFP
-1209 EVKEEV
+1209 EVKSEV
-1215 SKAYSDATDM
+1215 TKAYSDATDS
-1225 KEWTESAQQA
+1225 KEWTEAAQNA
-1235 LNMCLAN
+1235 LSMCLAN
-1242 TTEGSRLGEQARRDI
+1242 TIEGSRLGEQARRDV

-1262 TYYVWIVQ
+1262 TYYVWVVQ
-1270 KDQASAEKWYVEGGL
+1270 HDQAAVEKWYVEGGL

>member
-1 MGIIPGA
+1 MGVVAGNNIIK
-8 QLISSGSNKVK
+8 SGGNKVK
-19 GALKKAGDK
+19 GALKKAGEK
-28 INTGIARRAAL
+28 INNTIARKAAL
-39 SPEELKAIEESRD
+39 SPEEIKAIEASRD
-52 RYLQG
+52 KYLQG

-62 DPAEVALTMRLLAAN
+62 DPAEVALTMRLMAAN

-89 SSIYYP
+89 SSLYYP
-95 IQPEAEFEGSKFD
+95 VQPEAEFEGTKFD
-108 AAHNIRYFNITK
+108 YSHNIRYFNITK

-176 QNYIERLKGSI
+176 QNYIERLKGAI

-192 GARMGSAK
+192 GSRTGDVK
-200 SGTLPC
+200 TGTLPC
-206 LGNNRN
+206 MGNNRN
-212 FSVASVTNIPTE
+212 YSVASVTNIPTE

-236 LLDGIIPEKVADE
+236 LLDGIVPEKVADE

-257 PIDNVEER
+257 PIDDVEER

-311 NGTTNNVTRSN
+311 NGTTASTTQSDSTSN
-322 SETDSNSTAEGKN
+322 SNQRSRGTSESRGDQTSTQT
-335 NSLANQQNE
+335 S
-344 SDTNTTSKSQSD
+344 NTTQTSRAQ
-356 GTQSSETNNSSYGE
+356 
-370 STQSSQQKAHTDN
+370 
-383 HTETHSDG
+383 
-391 TGTNSSN
+391 GTNQATSN
-398 SIPTLTEAGWG
+398 SINEGGSTGTSHTDARSISSGTNVNRSWGRNESYSEGEHIDGNINLRVAGGSRGSNFQTTTGNSFNVSSGSSLGRTDSLADTFSSTSTWG
-409 EGVYDITHG
+409 
-418 KAKEVGANILKRG
+418 RG
-431 IKLPGGANLSEGTST
+431 LSETSGT
-446 TVSDSVAKGTA
+446 
-457 DTITQGVSQG
+457 
-467 TTWNRGISSMTG
+467 
-479 SSQTLTTGEAIARTV
+479 SQTLTTGESIARSLGRSAIRNV
-494 GKATINTIGS
+494 GS
-504 SLTQTVG
+504 SLTQSVG
-511 KAVTTGLAVA
+511 QAVTSGLALA
-521 EGVFKSTSLGV
+521 EGVFKATSLGI
-532 NFGANFARSSTVTV
+532 NFGANFARSSTVTA
-546 SVGKNDGITQNHI
+546 SVGKNDGITQTHV
-559 NYNIKHA
+559 NYNVKHA
-566 LELLEKQMKRYE
+566 LELLENQMKRYD

-584 MWDFAAYVISENQ
+584 MWDFAAYVIGENQ
-597 NVASNVAHSYLAL
+597 NVVSNVAHSYLGL

-625 WRGDVAESEA
+625 WRGDVAENEA

-642 LRQLRHPVFGLN
+642 LKELRHPVFGLN
-654 PDYLSLAEMKKD
+654 PDYLDLAEMKKD
-666 EKTGLETIESDSFYS
+666 ESSGDELLEKDDFYNG
-681 SDLQSLYCYPTVV
+681 DLQSMYCYPTVV

-725 RFGRNVS
+725 RFGRNVNL
-732 FSGGDELPD
+732 SGGEELPE
-741 DSVNIG
+741 DSIKIG
-747 KIFHM
+747 NIFHM
-752 DNTENTSVSLSLNSL
+752 DNMENNSVSLSLNSL
-767 ASHTFITGSTGSG
+767 ASHTFITGSTGAG
-780 KSNTVYKILDEAS
+780 KSNTVYQILSNAS
-793 KKRASFLVIEPT
+793 KEGVKFLVVEPT
-805 KGEYKNIFANIAD
+805 KGEYKNIFGNSPD
-818 IGVYGTNP
+818 IEVYGTNP
-826 SHSELLRINPFSF
+826 YHSKLLRLNPFSF
-839 HKDIHVLEHIDRLTE
+839 PMDIHVLEHIDRLTE

-871 RAVERSYE
+871 RAIEKSYE
-879 DCGWDL
+879 DCGWNL
-885 CSSTNEF
+885 QKSSNPYGTD
-892 GNELYP
+892 LYP
-898 SFADVTRNVREII
+898 CFADVTRNVRTII
-911 DTSDYDVENKG
+911 DSSDYDTENKG
-922 AYKGSLITRLS
+922 AYKGSLVTRLS
-933 SLSTGLNGMIFTD
+933 SLSTGLNEMIFTN
-946 DEIPASD
+946 DEIPSAD
-953 VFDKNVIVDLSRVG
+953 LFDSNAIVDLSRVG

-988 TQGLM
+988 SQGLM

-1020 GGNLVGKSVEMI
+1020 GGNLLGKSVEMI

-1081 GKAANLNDA
+1081 GKAANLNEA
-1090 QITELARLPRGVA
+1090 QIAELAKLPRGIA

-1125 TRYKF
+1125 SVFNYEPEPVHDDEADNTTRF
-1130 TPDTT
+1130 E
-1135 NDTQIDNS
+1135 
-1143 VRINIA
+1143 IA
-1149 EMLSS
+1149 ELLSE
-1154 GTQLSKEQI
+1154 GNKLEKEQI
-1163 LNDIRPKLKD
+1163 LKDIKPKLDKLD
-1173 LKVDASTE
+1173 IDASAE
-1181 VIIMRFLKNPP
+1181 VAIMRTLENPP
-1192 KEPRMSKLG
+1192 KEPRMSRLG
-1201 EVMSMLFP
+1201 EVMSVLFP
-1209 EVKEEV
+1209 EVKDEV
-1215 SKAYSDATDM
+1215 SIAYSDANES
-1225 KEWTESAQQA
+1225 KEWTESAQNA
-1235 LNMCLAN
+1235 LDMCLAD
-1242 TTEGSRLGEQARRDI
+1242 TPEGMRLGEQARRDI

-1262 TYYVWIVQ
+1262 TYYVWVVQ
-1270 KDQASAEKWYVEGGL
+1270 KDQAAVEKWYVEGGL

>member
-28 INTGIARRAAL
+28 INSSIARKAAL

-52 RYLQG
+52 KYLQG

-62 DPAEVALTMRLLAAN
+62 DPAEVALTMRLMAAN

-89 SSIYYP
+89 SSLYYP
-95 IQPEAEFEGSKFD
+95 VQPEAEFEGAKFD

-132 LVNVYESLS
+132 LINVYESLS

-176 QNYIERLKGSI
+176 QNYIERLKGAI

-192 GARMGSAK
+192 GSRIGDVKAGA
-200 SGTLPC
+200 LPC
-206 LGNNRN
+206 MGNNRN

-236 LLDGIIPEKVADE
+236 LLDGIVPEKVADE

-257 PIDNVEER
+257 PIDDVEER

-293 RSSMATAGV
+293 RSAMATAGV

-311 NGTTNNVTRSN
+311 NGTTAGSTSSN
-322 SETDSNSTAEGKN
+322 STSDSTQRSEGTTDSLGNQTSEQTSNSSQSSRAFGKNESTTNSTNSGGSSGTSKTTTTGQSSGTNYSSTTGTNESYTSGENISTGGSLVVVSANGGSSYSTSFGNSSSATKGLSNTLSNSTAEAM
-335 NSLANQQNE
+335 S
-344 SDTNTTSKSQSD
+344 
-356 GTQSSETNNSSYGE
+356 SSETWGRGFSS
-370 STQSSQQKAHTDN
+370 
-383 HTETHSDG
+383 
-391 TGTNSSN
+391 
-398 SIPTLTEAGWG
+398 
-409 EGVYDITHG
+409 
-418 KAKEVGANILKRG
+418 
-431 IKLPGGANLSEGTST
+431 TS
-446 TVSDSVAKGTA
+446 
-457 DTITQGVSQG
+457 
-467 TTWNRGISSMTG
+467 G
-479 SSQTLTTGEAIARTV
+479 SSETLTTGETIARTL
-494 GKATINTIGS
+494 GRTAIRTLGS
-504 SLTQTVG
+504 TLTQSVG
-511 KAVTTGLAVA
+511 QAVTSGLAIA
-521 EGVFKSTSLGV
+521 EGVFKSTSLGI
-532 NFGANFARSSTVTV
+532 NFGANFARSSTVTA
-546 SVGKNDGITQNHI
+546 SVGKNDGITQTHV
-559 NYNIKHA
+559 NYNVKHA
-566 LELLEKQMKRYE
+566 LELLDKQMKRYE

-597 NVASNVAHSYLAL
+597 NVASNVAHSYLGL
-610 TQGEESYMSSDAVNL
+610 TQGEESYMSSDAINV
-625 WRGDVAESEA
+625 WRGDVSEREA
-635 SDYIYEY
+635 SDFIYEY

-654 PDYLSLAEMKKD
+654 PDYLTLAEKHKD
-666 EKTGLETIESDSFYS
+666 EKTGKDIQEKEEFYS
-681 SDLQSLYCYPTVV
+681 GDLQSMYCFPTIV

-725 RFGRNVS
+725 RFGRNICLS
-732 FSGGDELPD
+732 DGEDIPE
-741 DSVNIG
+741 DSITIG
-747 KIFHM
+747 NIFHM
-752 DNTENTSVSLSLNSL
+752 DNTENTSVSISLNSL

-780 KSNTVYKILDEAS
+780 KSNTVYQILEKAS
-793 KKRASFLVIEPT
+793 KTGVNYLVIEPT
-805 KGEYKNIFANIAD
+805 KGEYKNVFGSNSD
-818 IGVYGTNP
+818 VEVYGTNP
-826 SHSELLRINPFSF
+826 ALSKLLRLNPFSF
-839 HKDIHVLEHIDRLTE
+839 PKDIHVLEHIDRLTE

-871 RAVERSYE
+871 RAIEKSYE

-885 CSSTNEF
+885 SGSTNEY
-892 GNELYP
+892 GSDLYP
-898 SFADVTRNVREII
+898 SFADVTRNIREII

-933 SLSTGLNGMIFTD
+933 SLSNGLNAMIFTNN
-946 DEIPASD
+946 EIASEEL
-953 VFDKNVIVDLSRVG
+953 FDSKVIVDLSRVG

-977 MIVLKLQEYRM
+977 MLVLKLQEHRM

-993 NADLNHITVLEE
+993 NANLNHLTVLEE

-1090 QITELARLPRGVA
+1090 QITELARLPRGIA

-1112 AVLCKVDKHESED
+1112 AVLCKVDKHESEGN
-1125 TRYKF
+1125 RYDY
-1130 TPDTT
+1130 TPNPVSELQ
-1135 NDTQIDNS
+1135 NDGS
-1143 VRINIA
+1143 ERVRIA
-1149 EMLSS
+1149 ELLSN
-1154 GTQLSKEQI
+1154 GTQLSKEQL
-1163 LNDIRPKLKD
+1163 LNDIRPKFKNLKI
-1173 LKVDASTE
+1173 DASTE
-1181 VIIMRFLKNPP
+1181 VAIMKFLENPP

-1201 EVMSMLFP
+1201 EVMSALFP

-1225 KEWTESAQQA
+1225 KEWTESAQTS

-1242 TTEGSRLGEQARRDI
+1242 TSEGSRLGEQTRRDI

-1262 TYYVWIVQ
+1262 TYYVWVVQ
-1270 KDQASAEKWYVEGGL
+1270 RDQASAEKWYVEGGL